1 MKGDKQSFEG
11 GERGM
16 WGKCSRQSKQ
26 QVQRPK
32 GREAKGTGEKVVG
45 DKDRKVRRM
54 PIV

>member
-1 MKGDKQSFEG
+1 MTSKVLKEEKEVCG
-11 GERGM
+11 GSVPGRVN
-16 WGKCSRQSKQ
+16 S